1 MTDSTTEPSSPPEK
15 LRLTP
20 EDAAIEI
27 TKRAISVAA
36 TQQRRV
42 VVGIAGGP
50 GSGKSTIAAAVIG
63 QLNDLIDGSAAR
75 VPMDGFHM
83 KHDKLVE
90 MELDAVKGSPETFDP
105 RAFISFLKNLK
116 QSRQPC
122 QVPSYSRKIE
132 DVVENAFTIAG
143 NVPILVVEG
152 NYLLLS
158 KTPWHEIRDL
168 LDVAIYI
175 SVPRDK
181 VRARLL
187 KRHREHDL
195 FTEERNIAHVDNV
208 DLANYDLVASSRDRA
223 DVVIDLLTES

>member
-1 MTDSTTEPSSPPEK
+1 MSDSMSTPSSPPEN

-20 EDAAIEI
+20 EEAAIEI

-50 GSGKSTIAAAVIG
+50 GSGKSTIASAVIG

-90 MELDAVKGSPETFDP
+90 LALDDVKGSPETFEP
-105 RAFISFLKNLK
+105 RAFVSFLKNLK
-116 QSRQPC
+116 QSKLPA
-122 QVPSYSRKIE
+122 QVPSYSRKLE
-132 DVVENAFTIAG
+132 DVVDNAFTIAG

-152 NYLLLS
+152 NYLLLG
-158 KTPWHEIRDL
+158 KTPWHEIREL

-175 SVPRDK
+175 AVPRDK
-181 VRARLL
+181 VRERLL
-187 KRHREHDL
+187 KRHAEYDL
-195 FTEERNIAHVDNV
+195 FTEERNIAQVDNV
-208 DLANYDLVASSRDRA
+208 DLVNYDLVDGSRSRA
-223 DVVIDLLTES
+223 DLIIDLETES